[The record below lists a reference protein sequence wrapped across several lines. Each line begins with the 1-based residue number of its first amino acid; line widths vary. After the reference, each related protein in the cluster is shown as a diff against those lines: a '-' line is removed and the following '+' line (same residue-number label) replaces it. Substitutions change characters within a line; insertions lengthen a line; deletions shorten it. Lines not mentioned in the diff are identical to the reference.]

1 MPEWPHGT
9 ICLSI
14 IPSNANGLPWEFLLH
29 NGFKRRGD
37 MSKNLEELILGAENQ
52 AAASAAVR
60 RAVERADAAGLP
72 PAYLNESGG
81 LAWLEKDPAKILEL
95 RRAARQKKKQQ
106 DEEHRERHRQ
116 ILKLLDGPQG
126 EWIRQKAHEQID
138 KWERNKLCSP
148 RYWVMWRE
156 WLAMP
161 APYLEAAVLR
171 EDDLGVSM
179 RQNSPFCHAFSLVEP
194 ALSQAGQDR
203 A

>member
-1 MPEWPHGT
+1 
-9 ICLSI
+9 
-14 IPSNANGLPWEFLLH
+14 
-29 NGFKRRGD
+29 
-37 MSKNLEELILGAENQ
+37 MSKSLEELILGAENQ
-52 AAASAAVR
+52 AAASGAVR

-72 PAYLNESGG
+72 PAYCTESGAM
-81 LAWLEKDPAKILEL
+81 AWLEKDPAKIREL
-95 RRAARQKKKQQ
+95 HRAAVQEKKLQ

-126 EWIRQKAHEQID
+126 DWIRQKAHEQID
-138 KWERNKLCSP
+138 KWERNKLCIP
-148 RYWVMWRE
+148 RYVYEWRR

-161 APYLEAAVLR
+161 PAFLEAAVLR

-179 RQNSPFCHAFSLVEP
+179 RQNSPFDHSFKLVEP